1 MSKRKRTKGQ
11 TMIYKTLHRKSK
23 INQHES
29 HQKPG
34 ACHLFK
40 WISSSIA
47 KKMAKHVRKVVLIAV
62 LKPSM

>member
-1 MSKRKRTKGQ
+1 
-11 TMIYKTLHRKSK
+11 MIYKTLHRKSK

-47 KKMAKHVRKVVLIAV
+47 KKMAMHVQKVVLIAV